1 MSVSGTNKDWNP
13 AKEALMFLAT
23 VSLMVTMF
31 FALIPTGAQAV
42 SEDKANPPSTATGKV
57 MLASTI
63 GPIDAGIVGKLEE
76 EFTRKTGIAVE
87 HKGAGTG
94 EALKMAETG
103 NFDLVLVHARA
114 LEEKFVA
121 DGFGTKRYDLMYN
134 DFVILGPASDPAG
147 IRSMSDAAAAF
158 AKIADSK
165 ALFVTRGDRSG
176 THVKELDVWK
186 KAGIE
191 PQGAWYSI
199 FEQGA
204 KGNAPTLANA
214 NERQA
219 YTIMDRAT
227 YITMRAKISL
237 QVLVERDSI
246 LLNYISLIPVNPAK
260 LPQVHNKEAMEF
272 VNWLQSKEAQMI
284 IRDFGKDK
292 YGEPLFFPNSPE
304 GKKLF

>member
-1 MSVSGTNKDWNP
+1 MLLLTIVISLFVLAGAHLSP
-13 AKEALMFLAT
+13 AEQSQPKK
-23 VSLMVTMF
+23 
-31 FALIPTGAQAV
+31 I
-42 SEDKANPPSTATGKV
+42 

-63 GPIDAGIVGKLEE
+63 GPIDAGIVGALEE
-76 EFTRKTGIAVE
+76 AFTKKTGTQIE

-94 EALKMAETG
+94 QALKMAETG
-103 NFDLVLVHARA
+103 EYDLVLVHAKA

-134 DFVILGPASDPAG
+134 DFVILGPAADPAKIKG
-147 IRSMSDAAAAF
+147 MKDAAAALQS
-158 AKIADSK
+158 IANVK
-165 ALFVTRGDRSG
+165 APFVTRGDKSG

-191 PQGAWYSI
+191 PQGAWYTV

-204 KGNAPTLANA
+204 KGNAPTLAYT
-214 NERQA
+214 NEKQA

-227 YITMRAKISL
+227 YITMKSKITL
-237 QVLVERDSI
+237 QVLVERDEV
-246 LLNYISLIPVNPAK
+246 LLNYMTLIPVNPAK
-260 LPQVHNKEAMEF
+260 FPKVRHAEAMQF
-272 VNWLQSKEAQMI
+272 VEWLQGKEAQTI

-304 GKKLF
+304 GKKL

>member
-1 MSVSGTNKDWNP
+1 MLFAAVSLIG
-13 AKEALMFLAT
+13 AMFL
-23 VSLMVTMF
+23 
-31 FALIPTGAQAV
+31 ALIPTEPQAV
-42 SEDKANPPSTATGKV
+42 AEDRVNQPSAASGKI

-76 EFTRKTGIAVE
+76 EFTKKTGIAVE
-87 HKGAGTG
+87 HQGAGTG
-94 EALKMAETG
+94 EALKMSETG
-103 NFDLVLVHARA
+103 KFDLVLVHARA

-134 DFVILGPASDPAG
+134 DFVILGPANDPAG
-147 IRSMSDAAAAF
+147 VLSMSDAAAAF
-158 AKIADSK
+158 AKIADAK

-176 THVKELDVWK
+176 THIKELDVWK
-186 KAGIE
+186 KAGIV
-191 PQGAWYSI
+191 PQGSWYSV

-227 YITMRAKISL
+227 YITMKSKISL
-237 QVLVERDSI
+237 QVLVERNSI
-246 LLNYISLIPVNPAK
+246 LLNYITLIPVNPAK
-260 LPQVHNKEAMEF
+260 FPQVHHREALEF

-304 GKKLF
+304 GKKFL